1 MTREAPTGPSLAPDR
16 KPRPAAP
23 GGRGADH
30 VTHIIAGEF
39 AVVTEAGRV
48 LATTLGSCVAA
59 CLHDPVRRIG
69 GMNHFLLPEAPGDKL
84 SASARYGSVSMERLV
99 NGLLSRGAQRR
110 DLVAKVFGGASFGE
124 WASGIGLRNVEFVM
138 AYLADEGI
146 ATLAWDVGGN
156 NARAVRFIP
165 TTGEGFVRT
174 IGMATALEVARRE
187 REHQRR
193 LREQPVEGEV
203 ELF

>member
-1 MTREAPTGPSLAPDR
+1 MSRRDPAVQPADSARG
-16 KPRPAAP
+16 PRPKAP
-23 GGRGADH
+23 GGSGAEH

-39 AVVTEAGRV
+39 AVVTEPDRV

-84 SASARYGSVSMERLV
+84 SPSARYGSVSMERLV

-124 WASGIGLRNVEFVM
+124 WSSGIGLRNVEFVM

-146 ATLAWDVGGN
+146 PTLAWDVGGT
-156 NARAVRFIP
+156 NARAVRYIP
-165 TTGEGFVRT
+165 VTGEGFVRT